1 MKLKKSLAF
10 SMPYRVLLTEKALKK
25 LKKTDKHQARLIFL
39 WIKKNLEGCKNPRFS
54 GKALTGT
61 KNEYWRYRVGNY
73 RLIADI
79 QDEQILIK
87 IIAVGHRKDI
97 YK

>member
-1 MKLKKSLAF
+1 
-10 SMPYRVLLTEKALKK
+10 MPYSVLFTEKALKY
-25 LKKTDKHQARLIFL
+25 LKKMDRYQAKLIIS
-39 WIKKNLEGCKNPRFS
+39 WIKKNLEGCYNPRFS

-61 KNEYWRYRVGNY
+61 KKEYWRYRLGNY

-79 QDEQILIK
+79 QDEKIVVK

-97 YK
+97 YKKNSF